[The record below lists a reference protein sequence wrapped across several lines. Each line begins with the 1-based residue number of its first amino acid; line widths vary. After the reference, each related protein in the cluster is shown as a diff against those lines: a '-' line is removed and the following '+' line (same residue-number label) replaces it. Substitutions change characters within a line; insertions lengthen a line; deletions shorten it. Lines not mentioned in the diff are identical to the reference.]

1 VGILKLSR
9 AKNRK
14 FFDTAPFYEKNFGAN
29 FPSRE
34 NKKQKKN
41 IYKKCKKIPEKSW
54 EIRAVSDEDGRWASA
69 HLRMRTAPSAFQLGK
84 VAW

>member
-1 VGILKLSR
+1 MK
-9 AKNRK
+9 K
-14 FFDTAPFYEKNFGAN
+14 FWAN

-34 NKKQKKN
+34 NKKQKKKKKK
-41 IYKKCKKIPEKSW
+41 YKKCKKIPEKSW
-54 EIRAVSDEDGRWASA
+54 EIRAVSGEDGRWASA

>member
-1 VGILKLSR
+1 MKKILGRIFLVEKT
-9 AKNRK
+9 KNR
-14 FFDTAPFYEKNFGAN
+14 
-29 FPSRE
+29 
-34 NKKQKKN
+34 KKN